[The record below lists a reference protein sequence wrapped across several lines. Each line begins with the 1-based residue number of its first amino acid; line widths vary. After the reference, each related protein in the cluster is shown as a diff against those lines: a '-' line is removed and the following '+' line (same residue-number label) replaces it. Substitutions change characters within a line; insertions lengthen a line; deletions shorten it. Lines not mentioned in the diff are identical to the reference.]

1 VEEQEL
7 AILTSIYNDAIELYV
22 DFLNNARGTSY
33 GNALG
38 IGDYIDLTDEE
49 WVECSSPYVDH
60 LKRVLEEDWPEE
72 FDLTP
77 IHAAI
82 AAHEN

>member
-1 VEEQEL
+1 MEENV
-7 AILTSIYNDAIELYV
+7 IDHVTIYNDTIELYV

-49 WVECSSPYVDH
+49 WMECSSPYVDH
-60 LKRVLEEDWPEE
+60 LKKVLEHEWPEE

-77 IHAAI
+77 IHEAI
-82 AAHEN
+82 AANEN

>member
-1 VEEQEL
+1 MKEEEL
-7 AILTSIYNDAIELYV
+7 AAYTAMYNQAIDVFV

-33 GNALG
+33 SNALG

-49 WVECSSPYVDH
+49 WMECSSPYVAH
-60 LKRVLEEDWPEE
+60 LNRILEMDWPEE

-77 IHAAI
+77 IHEAI
-82 AAHEN
+82 AANEN

>member
-1 VEEQEL
+1 MEED
-7 AILTSIYNDAIELYV
+7 AIDYVTIYNDAIELYV

-33 GNALG
+33 SNALG
-38 IGDYIDLTDEE
+38 IGDYVDITDEE
-49 WVECSSPYVDH
+49 WMECSSPYVDH
-60 LKRVLEEDWPEE
+60 LNKVLEQDWPEE

-82 AAHEN
+82 AANEN